1 METVIPAQQQKGFS
15 LIELIAVMVIISV
28 IAVTAT
34 IRLMPSS
41 LFELQAARDQLVAAL
56 FYAQQ
61 KALYGP
67 FDVRVITLA
76 GSIDIRI
83 DQDAN
88 GVFSASESIRFGSVQ
103 FPQDLVAGVSISS
116 HTLNYNALGESA
128 AASITL
134 SRGAKSVVVSVSEAG
149 FAQ

>member
-1 METVIPAQQQKGFS
+1 MGTVRSGQPQKGFS
-15 LIELIAVMVIISV
+15 LIELIAVMVIVSV

-34 IRLMPSS
+34 IRLMPNS

-61 KALYGP
+61 KALYGA

-76 GSIDIRI
+76 GSIDIRV

-88 GVFSASESIRFGSVQ
+88 GVFSASESIRYGSVQ
-103 FPQDLVAGVSISS
+103 YPQDLVAGVSISS
-116 HTLNYNALGESA
+116 HTLNYNALGEVA
-128 AASITL
+128 AALITL
-134 SRGAKSVVVSVSEAG
+134 NSGSKTVVVSVSESG